1 MQRSRYNVYTVAT
14 PPGGRGSG
22 TRDAACLGSRDM
34 EMVEH
39 DLPRRSVLKLG
50 LAAAAAGLSRLAGSP
65 QPAMAT
71 TATEET
77 GPAGRFLIVNADDF
91 GLCNGVNRGIV
102 DTHVR
107 GIVTS
112 TSLLVNGAAAEAAAR
127 LAHEHPALSVGLHVD
142 LSGPRF
148 GGAPDTLTAVG
159 DELDRQFATFQR
171 LMGRLPTHIDSHHH
185 VHLRH
190 NVAHLF
196 VELGERHGLPVRGLS
211 PVMFIG
217 AFYGQWPVGQSAV
230 ARVSPTALIGLLDG
244 LGPGLYSLGC
254 HPGYVEP
261 NVDDIYGP
269 EREVELRTLTDARV
283 RAAVARCRISLVN
296 FHQYRRLVAV
306 TTSRRMGSRKAR

>member
-1 MQRSRYNVYTVAT
+1 MLR
-14 PPGGRGSG
+14 
-22 TRDAACLGSRDM
+22 
-34 EMVEH
+34 
-39 DLPRRSVLKLG
+39 LG
-50 LAAAAAGLSRLAGSP
+50 LASAGATLWRVS
-65 QPAMAT
+65 AT
-71 TATEET
+71 TPPALATAGADNP

-91 GLCNGVNRGIV
+91 GLSNGVNRGIV
-102 DTHVR
+102 ETHVR

-127 LAHEHPALSVGLHVD
+127 LSREHPALSVGLHVD

-148 GGAPDTLTAVG
+148 GGAPDTLAAVG

-185 VHLRH
+185 GHLRH
-190 NVAHLF
+190 DVARLF
-196 VELGERHGLPVRGLS
+196 WELGERYGLPVRGLS

-217 AFYGQWPVGQSAV
+217 AFYGQWPVGQRAA
-230 ARVSPTALIGLLDG
+230 ARVSPTALIALLDG
-244 LGPGLYSLGC
+244 LGPGLYALGC

-261 NVDDIYGP
+261 NADDIYGP
-269 EREVELRTLTDARV
+269 EREVELRTLTDVQV

-306 TTSRRMGSRKAR
+306 MTARRMGSRKAR